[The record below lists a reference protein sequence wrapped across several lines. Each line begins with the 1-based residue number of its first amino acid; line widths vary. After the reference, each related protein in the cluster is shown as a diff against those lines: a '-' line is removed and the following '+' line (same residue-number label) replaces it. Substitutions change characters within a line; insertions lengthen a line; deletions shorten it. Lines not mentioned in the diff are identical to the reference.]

1 MTFREIRGFVE
12 MVVRNDEDLLLE
24 LDQYSQHQIAH
35 LQRPFNVD
43 WCICGYCIDSQRMT
57 DVERKCCR
65 ERHCV
70 SRTKRCQNMVTDND
84 VVTTAAN
91 TYNDVTVRKKELDNK
106 TLRHAAYRNYVM
118 WKYGHLGKNN
128 RVVIPSC
135 VVWLIRN
142 KWPAAD
148 GVYTGFK
155 TPH

>member
-1 MTFREIRGFVE
+1 
-12 MVVRNDEDLLLE
+12 
-24 LDQYSQHQIAH
+24 
-35 LQRPFNVD
+35 
-43 WCICGYCIDSQRMT
+43 
-57 DVERKCCR
+57 
-65 ERHCV
+65 
-70 SRTKRCQNMVTDND
+70 MVTDND

-155 TPH
+155 APH